1 MKGRYIMNYYLL
13 SDQDLDEII
22 WDIENLTWQIQEK
35 VRDKF
40 INEVSQESE
49 DKLEGD

>member
-1 MKGRYIMNYYLL
+1 MNRRTMNYYLL

-35 VRDKF
+35 IRDKF
-40 INEVSQESE
+40 INEVNHDSE
-49 DKLEGD
+49 DELEEDF